1 MMIRQ
6 EIIDYVEREII
17 PRYDTF
23 DAAHRRDHVLTVIRQ
38 SMAIAKHYDVNPE
51 MVYLIA
57 AYHDTG
63 LCKGREHHHTTSR
76 EIVLSDTMLRKWFTR
91 EEIETMGD
99 AVEDHRASSHSEP
112 RTIYGR
118 IVAEA
123 DRVIIPES
131 IIRRTIQYTLANY
144 PTLGREEGYERMVEH
159 LNEKYNYGGYL
170 RLWIAE
176 SENAQR
182 LEQLRKL
189 IAQPEALRQ
198 TYDKIYDELT
208 HSTQRNTS
216 KHSISQQNSAGVKK
230 YFEKS

>member
-1 MMIRQ
+1 MIRQ

-17 PRYDTF
+17 PRYDGF
-23 DAAHRRDHVLTVIRQ
+23 DAAHRRDHVLTVIKQ
-38 SMAIAKHYDVNPE
+38 SMEFAKQYEVNPE
-51 MVYLIA
+51 MAYVIA

-63 LCKGREHHHTTSR
+63 LCEGRENHHRASR
-76 EIVLSDTMLRKWFTR
+76 EIILGDTMLSKWFTQ
-91 EEIETMGD
+91 EEIATMGD
-99 AVEDHRASSHSEP
+99 AAEDHRASSKSEP

-176 SENAQR
+176 SENARR
-182 LEQLRKL
+182 LEELRQL

-208 HSTQRNTS
+208 
-216 KHSISQQNSAGVKK
+216 A
-230 YFEKS
+230 